1 MSEQRSVAD
10 KLRAEYFDLLPEM
23 RRVAEQLETLVRHH
37 LLVVTLK
44 LSTYEFVDV
53 ANRLK
58 ACDSAVDS
66 LRRRQ
71 QAGFFDEAKFETY
84 SLLSLKDLVG
94 IKVMAFP
101 PRRVEDVESAILPN
115 FLGWTLD
122 PIPPAG
128 SGEPNLG
135 TKLYGYCTASQRVR
149 AEIQIVSM
157 LAGQFLNVEH
167 AAIYKPAP
175 NLRGA
180 VKTPELM
187 EKRRQV
193 FAALREF
200 EEAFEQVIR
209 ESIEN

>member
-23 RRVAEQLETLVRHH
+23 RRVAEQLETVVRHH
-37 LLVVTLK
+37 LLAVTLR
-44 LSTYEFVDV
+44 LSTYEFVEV
-53 ANRLK
+53 ATRLK

-66 LRRRQ
+66 LRRRE
-71 QAGFFDEAKFETY
+71 QAGLFDEAKFETY

-101 PRRVEDVESAILPN
+101 PGRVKDVASAILPN
-115 FLGWTLD
+115 FLGWTSD
-122 PIPPAG
+122 PLPPAG

-135 TKLYGYCTASQRVR
+135 TKLHGYCTASHRVR

-180 VKTPELM
+180 VKAPELM

-193 FAALREF
+193 FVALREF
-200 EEAFEQVIR
+200 EEAFEHVIR
-209 ESIEN
+209 ESTEK